1 MAQCRCWSPF
11 TQPATGS
18 KYEEPPCPPRPPP
31 PPRPGSGSSVSAPP
45 VAGRPRLICPHS
57 GAVPG
62 YGVRALSASS
72 PTSAKAAGDKYGI
85 PLAFGS
91 AEELVWRD
99 EVDLVV
105 VAVKVPHHRE
115 LILPALEAGKMILCD
130 WPLGN
135 GLAEAEELAA
145 VAEAQGSAPLWVYR
159 PAQLPR
165 SDTSGT

>member
-1 MAQCRCWSPF
+1 
-11 TQPATGS
+11 
-18 KYEEPPCPPRPPP
+18 
-31 PPRPGSGSSVSAPP
+31 
-45 VAGRPRLICPHS
+45 
-57 GAVPG
+57 
-62 YGVRALSASS
+62 
-72 PTSAKAAGDKYGI
+72 
-85 PLAFGS
+85 
-91 AEELVWRD
+91 
-99 EVDLVV
+99 VV

-115 LILPALEAGKMILCD
+115 LILPALEAGKMILCE